1 MKSFFQLV
9 SGIVPIFVD
18 LAEGGNP
25 LIREICSAA
34 MHTLPVEA
42 TENSTDGR
50 IIKILMTMLHADA
63 NKLSVSNHS
72 LTHWTPRALFWNR

>member
-1 MKSFFQLV
+1 MACFFLRYP
-9 SGIVPIFVD
+9 SGILGVFID
-18 LAEGGNP
+18 LAEIGHP

-42 TENSTDGR
+42 TEGSTDGR

-63 NKLSVSNHS
+63 QELAVSS
-72 LTHWTPRALFWNR
+72 IPYTTKK

>member
-1 MKSFFQLV
+1 MHKCSSEFP
-9 SGIVPIFVD
+9 GIVPVLVE

-42 TENSTDGR
+42 TENNADGR
-50 IIKILMTMLHADA
+50 IIKILMTMLHADIH
-63 NKLSVSNHS
+63 KLAVR
-72 LTHWTPRALFWNR
+72 LL